1 MALVLAALIAVLYA
15 APLKG
20 LASEWMSSPDASY
33 GVVMAGVAAVLAWQ
47 RRQAFIRAADSGP
60 PLIPG
65 LALLIAGVALYLTGT
80 LGADLFLTR
89 SSLIVVLGGLAC
101 LLAGKAALRVMFA
114 PLLFLSL
121 AVPLPALVVNS
132 ATLPLQMVASAI
144 AETTLATLGVP
155 VFRDG
160 NVLQLPSAL
169 LQVAEA
175 CSGLRSIVSL
185 GAIGVLLAWATQSS
199 LTKRIAVIAATM
211 PIAIVMNGFR
221 IAATGAACEIWGREV
236 ASGGWHTLTGW
247 VTFVVSVWLLVQWSR
262 ALTRF
267 GWSRRAWTPGALQA

>member
-33 GVVMAGVAAVLAWQ
+33 GVMMAGVAAVLAWQ
-47 RRQAFIRAADSGP
+47 RRQPFIRAANASP

-65 LALLIAGVALYLTGT
+65 LALLIAGVYLYLIGT

-89 SSLIVVLGGLAC
+89 SSLIAVLGGLVC

-114 PLLFLSL
+114 PLLFLFL
-121 AVPLPALVVNS
+121 AVPLPALLVNTV
-132 ATLPLQMVASAI
+132 TLPLQMVASAI
-144 AETTLATLGVP
+144 AETTLATAGVP

-160 NVLQLPSAL
+160 NVLQLPSAM

-185 GAIGVLLAWATQSS
+185 GAIGVLLAWATQRS

-267 GWSRRAWTPGALQA
+267 GWSRRVWTPGALQT